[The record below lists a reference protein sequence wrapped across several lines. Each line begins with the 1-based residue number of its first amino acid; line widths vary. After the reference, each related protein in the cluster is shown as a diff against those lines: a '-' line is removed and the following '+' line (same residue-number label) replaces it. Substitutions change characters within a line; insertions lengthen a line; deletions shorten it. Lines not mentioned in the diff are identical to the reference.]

1 MTTIKIQNLK
11 CGGCAHTIT
20 KAIQN
25 IEGVSEVNV
34 DVELSSVTFQTI
46 SFEKM
51 ELVKTKLSHLGYP
64 EVDAPNTLIH
74 KTVSYVS
81 CAVGKMG

>member
-1 MTTIKIQNLK
+1 MTTIEIQNLK

-20 KAIQN
+20 KALQN
-25 IEGVSEVNV
+25 IEGVSDVSV
-34 DVELSSVTFQTI
+34 DVDVSTVTFQTI
-46 SFEKM
+46 SPEKM

-64 EVDAPNTLIH
+64 EVNDANTMIH
-74 KTVSYVS
+74 RAVSYVS

>member
-34 DVELSSVTFQTI
+34 DVELSTVSFQTI
-46 SFEKM
+46 SFEKW
-51 ELVKTKLSHLGYP
+51 SW
-64 EVDAPNTLIH
+64 
-74 KTVSYVS
+74 
-81 CAVGKMG
+81 